1 MSIDDRRS
9 TVAPADRQKLRF
21 LLCLFIFAGLSAS
34 CAPIQSSEEVIQEV
48 VSSWIGIHKD
58 EMIAQFG
65 PPLRE
70 SKLSDGSTVMV
81 WEEVKTR
88 YRKGYAD
95 RPGQYYYVTCQTLF
109 RADASGIIRDGS
121 LKGC

>member
-81 WEEVKTR
+81 WEEVRTR

>member
-1 MSIDDRRS
+1 MSIDDRRL
-9 TVAPADRQKLRF
+9 TIAPANLQKLRF
-21 LLCLFIFAGLSAS
+21 FLCLFICAGLLAS
-34 CAPIQSSEEVIQEV
+34 CVPVKSSKEVIQEV
-48 VSSWIGIHKD
+48 VSSWIGTHKD

-81 WEEVKTR
+81 WEEVRTR

-109 RADASGIIRDGS
+109 RADSSGIIRDGS